1 MSDELVASTR
11 LKSTSQILT
20 DIDNGPVEDFADI
33 PYEKFSGPFGVFSI
47 TKSVH
52 RPPVPVE
59 ERSINLQ
66 PAESLLHDPVL
77 ENLDELWSEQPLL
90 DILDVGGL
98 ADIDMIGFPSP
109 SFTELMNRGDLHAA
123 GTAPL
128 LTPDRPLST
137 DLTSRFP
144 DQAPFLLAYYKDTI
158 IPLLSPAAN
167 KKNLPWVS
175 LHLRYAKEC
184 LASMMMETEANCAQ
198 QTIFSALL
206 SVASYHLS
214 ATQND
219 PTMTQSLTMI
229 AHKYRADAFRTL
241 KQSLRDAILI
251 QKKAKY
257 KEILTAL
264 LSVIDIGVCCPDQ
277 SCVESQ

>member
-1 MSDELVASTR
+1 MSDELVASTG

-20 DIDNGPVEDFADI
+20 DIENGPVEDSTDI
-33 PYEKFSGPFGVFSI
+33 PYEKFSGPFGVFST
-47 TKSVH
+47 TKSVD
-52 RPPVPVE
+52 RPHVPAG
-59 ERSINLQ
+59 ERPNVLQ
-66 PAESLLHDPVL
+66 SAESLSHDPVL
-77 ENLDELWSEQPLL
+77 DNLNELWSEQPLL
-90 DILDVGGL
+90 DILDVDGFT
-98 ADIDMIGFPSP
+98 DIDMIEFPSP
-109 SFTELMNRGDLHAA
+109 SFTELMNRGDFHAA

-128 LTPDRPLST
+128 PNPDRPLST
-137 DLTSRFP
+137 DSTFRFP
-144 DQAPFLLAYYKDTI
+144 DQAPFLLVYYQDTI

-184 LASMMMETEANCAQ
+184 LASMMMEMEANCAQ

-219 PTMTQSLTMI
+219 PTMTQSLMMI

-241 KQSLRDAILI
+241 KQSLQDAILI

-264 LSVIDIGVCCPDQ
+264 LSVIDIGVCCSD
-277 SCVESQ
+277 